1 MSSRSRVSRPIV
13 LSLLLV
19 AVATSFVAAHIPMP
33 PKKGEVGRQEVQTTV
48 PDFTL
53 IDQDKNRF
61 RFSST
66 RGKWVLV
73 TFIFTT
79 CPDVCPLFTAKFA
92 TIQREL
98 QEKKRDDYVL
108 LSITSDPERDTPAA
122 LKAYAEQYKADFRHW
137 SFLTGSPEELKKVW
151 KAFGVNVRKSGN
163 GQIQHTAL
171 TTLIDGRGI
180 RRVNYWGDKWLETE
194 VLKDFSSL
202 DSRSRR

>member
-1 MSSRSRVSRPIV
+1 MSSSSRVRTLIFF
-13 LSLLLV
+13 SLFWV
-19 AVATSFVAAHIPMP
+19 GFAASFAGAHIPMP

-53 IDQDKNRF
+53 IDQEKNRF

-66 RGKWVLV
+66 RGKLVLV

-108 LSITSDPERDTPAA
+108 LSITTDPERDAPAA
-122 LKAYAEQYKADFRHW
+122 LKAYAEQYRADFSHW
-137 SFLTGSPEELKKVW
+137 SFLTGSRGELAKVW
-151 KAFGVNVRKSGN
+151 RAFGVNVRRSAG

-171 TTLIDGRGI
+171 TTLIDHQGI

-194 VLKDFSSL
+194 VLKDVSL
-202 DSRSRR
+202 IDSRSRR